1 MDTSNSILPPA
12 LLEATENLALTLL
25 ASEPVVAYHR
35 AKAHLDSDP
44 EARELLE
51 RFSTAQRD
59 LRQRQGNSGVT
70 QADMDRLRTL
80 QNAVQSNRIIMSY
93 AETQQAAIAYL
104 PEVNQEISQLIGVDF
119 ASLAGPASC

>member
-1 MDTSNSILPPA
+1 MDTSNLILPPA

-35 AKAHLDSDP
+35 AKAHLESDL
-44 EARELLE
+44 EARDLLE

-59 LRQRQGNSGVT
+59 LRQRQGNGGVM

-80 QNAVQSNRIIMSY
+80 QNAVKSNRVIMDY

-119 ASLAGPASC
+119 ASLAGAASC

>member
-25 ASEPVVAYHR
+25 ASEPVMIYHR
-35 AKAHLDSDP
+35 AKDHLDSDP
-44 EARELLE
+44 EARGLLE
-51 RFSTAQRD
+51 RFSEAQRD
-59 LRQRQGNSGVT
+59 LRQRQGNGGVT

-80 QNAVQSNRIIMSY
+80 QRAVQSNRVIMEY

-104 PEVNQEISQLIGVDF
+104 PAVNQEISQLIGVDF

>member
-1 MDTSNSILPPA
+1 MDTSNLILPPA

-25 ASEPVVAYHR
+25 ASEPVVAYHG
-35 AKAHLDSDP
+35 AKAHLESDA
-44 EARELLE
+44 EARDLLE

-59 LRQRQGNSGVT
+59 LRQRQGNGGVT
-70 QADMDRLRTL
+70 QADMDRIRTL
-80 QNAVQSNRIIMSY
+80 QNAVQSNRVIMDY

>member
-12 LLEATENLALTLL
+12 LLEATESLALTLL
-25 ASEPVVAYHR
+25 ASEPIVAYHR

-59 LRQRQGNSGVT
+59 LRQRQGKGGVT

-80 QNAVQSNRIIMSY
+80 QHAVQSNRVIMDY

-104 PEVNQEISQLIGVDF
+104 PDVNQEISQLIGVDF